1 MAFAAVTVDLDS
13 WRMEDRGRQD
23 SPGNLAAT
31 ISRFF
36 SAQNDRPKI
45 EPKSHAFRL
54 VGLNY
59 AAI

>member
-1 MAFAAVTVDLDS
+1 MAFVAVSVDLDA
-13 WRMEDRGRQD
+13 WRTADEDGQD

-36 SAQNDRPKI
+36 SAQNGCPEI
-45 EPKSHAFRL
+45 GPKSHAFRL
-54 VGLNY
+54 TGVNY